1 MEESTMALSTDEPW
15 LPLKWVSASLNTENK
30 TWVAYP
36 DHHPCVVRVIR
47 DDAVAIF
54 QAWHMSARELTNGG
68 THAKGQYEPIL
79 TINTSDPLAIRCA
92 LLSLREFPP
101 FTPEVKAHETVPD

>member
-15 LPLKWVSASLNTENK
+15 LPLKWVSASLDINK

-36 DHHPCVVRVIR
+36 DHHPRVVRVIR
-47 DDAVAIF
+47 DDHITIF
-54 QAWHMSARELTNGG
+54 QAWHRTRRELPNGKMHEQG
-68 THAKGQYEPIL
+68 RYEPIL
-79 TINTSDPLAIRCA
+79 TINTPDPLAIRCA